1 MYQFCKTG
9 GREFIVVIMFY
20 YSFNKKRINF
30 VDRFVYS
37 YIVARLLREIS
48 DVYIYIYI
56 FVMYCID
63 FYAK

>member
-1 MYQFCKTG
+1 MYQFCIKTG

-56 FVMYCID
+56 CYVLY
-63 FYAK
+63 